1 MVLKGLGCGDHTGER
16 EREGERKTFQLFLS
30 LSHLSPSPGYTT
42 RSRFPS
48 HPLSAS
54 HSQPMHALSHF
65 QNALN
70 HPPFQLY
77 HFSNLYLPSR
87 YLHPPSPPPPA
98 TNLRSDFP
106 CLNTNLDH

>member
-1 MVLKGLGCGDHTGER
+1 MTNILPLMVLKGLGCGDHTGER
-16 EREGERKTFQLFLS
+16 ERERERNLPAFS
-30 LSHLSPSPGYTT
+30 LSPSPGYTT

-48 HPLSAS
+48 HPLSVS

-87 YLHPPSPPPPA
+87 YLHPPPPA

>member
-16 EREGERKTFQLFLS
+16 ERKTFQLFLS
-30 LSHLSPSPGYTT
+30 LPLASLSLSWLYNTF
-42 RSRFPS
+42 SLS
-48 HPLSAS
+48 YHPLSAS

-87 YLHPPSPPPPA
+87 YLHPRPRLPQPL
-98 TNLRSDFP
+98 T
-106 CLNTNLDH
+106 

>member
-1 MVLKGLGCGDHTGER
+1 MTNILPLMVLKGLGCGDHTGER
-16 EREGERKTFQLFLS
+16 EREKPSSFFSLS

-87 YLHPPSPPPPA
+87 YLHPPPRLPQPL
-98 TNLRSDFP
+98 T
-106 CLNTNLDH
+106 

>member
-1 MVLKGLGCGDHTGER
+1 MTNILPLMVLKGLGCGDHTGER
-16 EREGERKTFQLFLS
+16 ERERNLPAFS
-30 LSHLSPSPGYTT
+30 LSPSHI
-42 RSRFPS
+42 SL
-48 HPLSAS
+48 PLLVIQHILTFLVILSVS

-87 YLHPPSPPPPA
+87 YLHPPPRLPQPL
-98 TNLRSDFP
+98 T
-106 CLNTNLDH
+106 